1 MPKTSM
7 PVLRTRTNHA
17 SVAKCRG
24 VCFSRNVKSECA
36 PSRRGVVGQCVR
48 VPPVLELPLYTSP
61 TSNANARGALGAFIA
76 RLSFLV
82 LDSQ

>member
-1 MPKTSM
+1 M
-7 PVLRTRTNHA
+7 VNLEEEA
-17 SVAKCRG
+17 SL
-24 VCFSRNVKSECA
+24 SL
-36 PSRRGVVGQCVR
+36 VGQCVR

-82 LDSQ
+82 LDSQWSGGLLHSTGRS